1 MHTKIQKT
9 AIARAH
15 GLPTINRSGQLCT
28 IRTPTPADAVQLS
41 ALISSDEKL
50 RQTTQMNAHPAP
62 GEYLAV
68 IQDWRDNRQTLV
80 LAIVITGDN
89 AVGQIALS
97 HIDFV
102 QRQCQ
107 IGYWLGSEYWN
118 QGIMTEAVDLA
129 LSLAR
134 ELGLLEIT
142 ATVDKTNIASL
153 RILRKYYPKFESISE
168 NKYRCEILQHL
179 TR

>member
-1 MHTKIQKT
+1 M
-9 AIARAH
+9 
-15 GLPTINRSGQLCT
+15 PTINRSGQLCT
-28 IRTPTPADAVQLS
+28 IRTPTTSDAVQLS
-41 ALISSDEKL
+41 VLISSDEKL
-50 RQTTQMNAHPAP
+50 RQTTKMNAHPAP

-68 IQDWRDNRQTLV
+68 IQDWRDNRQTLI

-142 ATVDKTNIASL
+142 ATVAKTNLASL
-153 RILRKYYPKFESISE
+153 RILGKQAVSKEE
-168 NKYRCEILQHL
+168 LGTDKYRYRVGLAGLDPTRSVCEI
-179 TR
+179 